1 MQVVNLYFKFLD
13 KILQQKGYE
22 ETASFTGKAV
32 VFFGEEEVEGHCYCT
47 LGINLEGA
55 ICITDIAFY

>member
-32 VFFGEEEVEGHCYCT
+32 VFFGEEEV
-47 LGINLEGA
+47 
-55 ICITDIAFY
+55 